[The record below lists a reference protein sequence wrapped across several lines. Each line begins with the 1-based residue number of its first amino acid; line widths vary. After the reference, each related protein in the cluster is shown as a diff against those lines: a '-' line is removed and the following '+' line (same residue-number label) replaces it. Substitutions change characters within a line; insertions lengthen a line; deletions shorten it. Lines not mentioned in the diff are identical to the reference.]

1 MAIYCRGTHP
11 YVSLE
16 HCVLLRNNNN
26 NNNNNNGELTSGV
39 ELNRRTDAYWLFDVD
54 REAES

>member
-16 HCVLLRNNNN
+16 HCVLLRN